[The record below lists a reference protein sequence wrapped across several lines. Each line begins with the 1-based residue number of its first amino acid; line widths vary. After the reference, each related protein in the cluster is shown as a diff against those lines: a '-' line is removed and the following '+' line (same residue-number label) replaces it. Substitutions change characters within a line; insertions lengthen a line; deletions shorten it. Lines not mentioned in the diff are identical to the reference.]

1 MKSTHTSI
9 TTLPDSPELDRAH
22 RLSRYV
28 WQMAIRVVLF
38 VVAVLVY
45 SIWHSW
51 IAVVPIVLAAVIPWV
66 AVIVANAGSRTES
79 DMISPPVRCSSTTRS
94 TPASGSS
101 RKRTAP
107 RPTATSRTASGSRRS
122 TRRTSGSATAIARRC
137 GGTADGG
144 HVRPAHRAGLD
155 PVCSRA
161 GCSNTA
167 AWRVNWRNPG
177 STPPTA

>member
-79 DMISPPVRCSSTTRS
+79 DMISPAGAMQLYDAV
-94 TPASGSS
+94 
-101 RKRTAP
+101 
-107 RPTATSRTASGSRRS
+107 
-122 TRRTSGSATAIARRC
+122 
-137 GGTADGG
+137 D
-144 HVRPAHRAGLD
+144 AGLREQQEED
-155 PVCSRA
+155 RA
-161 GCSNTA
+161 QA
-167 AWRVNWRNPG
+167 YRDEQDRLRQQAQHAQDEWQRNG
-177 STPPTA
+177 DRSKMWGHR

>member
-38 VVAVLVY
+38 VAAVLVY

-79 DMISPPVRCSSTTRS
+79 DMISPAGAMQLYDAVDPGLREQQEADRAQAYRDEQDRLRQQAQHAQDEWQRNGDRS
-94 TPASGSS
+94 
-101 RKRTAP
+101 KMW
-107 RPTATSRTASGSRRS
+107 
-122 TRRTSGSATAIARRC
+122 
-137 GGTADGG
+137 G
-144 HVRPAHRAGLD
+144 HR
-155 PVCSRA
+155 
-161 GCSNTA
+161 
-167 AWRVNWRNPG
+167 
-177 STPPTA
+177 